1 MRWKKAGCKMAE
13 FSHRPVLLE
22 ECIEGLNIRG
32 DGIYVDGTAGGGGH
46 SFEIASRLTTGKL
59 IAIDQDEAAIAA
71 AGARLAPFG
80 DRAVVVRS
88 NFSALSHVL
97 DELKIEKI
105 DGLLLD
111 LGVSSYQLDT
121 PERGFSY
128 QSNAPLDMRM
138 DRRSVL
144 TAYDVVN
151 TYSEENLKKILFN
164 YGEERFAPK
173 IAAKIVEERAKKPI
187 ETTAQLSELIKAAMP
202 AAAKEGGHH
211 PAKRSFQAIR
221 IELNHELDVLNDSID
236 TMIDLL
242 NPGGRLSIITFH
254 SLEDRIVKTS
264 LAGFARGCTCPPDF
278 PVCVC
283 GKTPDIRLVNKKPI
297 LPSAQELEENPR
309 SRSAKLRVAEKL

>member
-111 LGVSSYQLDT
+111 LGVSS
-121 PERGFSY
+121 
-128 QSNAPLDMRM
+128 
-138 DRRSVL
+138 
-144 TAYDVVN
+144 
-151 TYSEENLKKILFN
+151 
-164 YGEERFAPK
+164 
-173 IAAKIVEERAKKPI
+173 
-187 ETTAQLSELIKAAMP
+187 
-202 AAAKEGGHH
+202 
-211 PAKRSFQAIR
+211 
-221 IELNHELDVLNDSID
+221 
-236 TMIDLL
+236 
-242 NPGGRLSIITFH
+242 
-254 SLEDRIVKTS
+254 
-264 LAGFARGCTCPPDF
+264 
-278 PVCVC
+278 
-283 GKTPDIRLVNKKPI
+283 
-297 LPSAQELEENPR
+297 
-309 SRSAKLRVAEKL
+309 